1 MSRSGYRPDRLARA
15 WQLVKSGRVERLG
28 GGQFRVAG
36 NDEPEYF
43 VDLSVD
49 PPCYCAD
56 QNYRGGSTNHQC
68 KHSLAGRLAMLDPS
82 LLQVIADNI
91 ERQMQ
96 QEREAATRRRRRRT
110 TTQETE
116 A

>member
-1 MSRSGYRPDRLARA
+1 MSKSGYRPDRLARA

-28 GGQFRVAG
+28 GGRFRIAG
-36 NDEPEYF
+36 NVEPEYF
-43 VDLSVD
+43 VDLNGD
-49 PPCYCAD
+49 PPCYCMD
-56 QNYRGGSTNHQC
+56 MEMRGRTIHYC
-68 KHSLAGRLAMLDPS
+68 KHTLAARLAQLEPA

-96 QEREAATRRRRRRT
+96 QEREAATRRRRRT